1 MLLTVSSPYQ
11 RNLTAYETV
20 RSAISS
26 SVAATSALERLNPL
40 VVVVAGPS
48 QLRLCGVRLNQLSSL
63 KKIARMDSVQGRILD
78 SNPFRYTSATSP
90 TLVHFS
96 TQAAVIGKFHSIF
109 NQIIRLRIP
118 NSKGSEESLESM
130 VAASS
135 NHLYNSLNASIVSGE
150 FSSNTIFYSVSLL
163 CILG

>member
-1 MLLTVSSPYQ
+1 MSSPYQ

-20 RSAISS
+20 RSAMSS

-48 QLRLCGVRLNQLSSL
+48 QLRLCGVRLSQLNSL

-96 TQAAVIGKFHSIF
+96 TQAAVIGKFHSF
-109 NQIIRLRIP
+109 
-118 NSKGSEESLESM
+118 
-130 VAASS
+130 A
-135 NHLYNSLNASIVSGE
+135 NH
-150 FSSNTIFYSVSLL
+150 YSA
-163 CILG
+163 